1 MKKGWK
7 IFWVM
12 CISLGVLGIAL
23 CISGIILGATAEKI
37 REVFGIQARFT
48 VSSESGEFYEGG
60 SERAAS
66 SESGEGYES
75 RSDSAASYGSSET
88 QADEGEQFF
97 SDIEELKVDVTCL
110 EVDIFEGDGG
120 QIRVYSGD
128 LEQEILDDLTI
139 SKKDKE
145 LEIEMKGKKKWE
157 NLGNRSR
164 GVLSIQ
170 IPAGQQFK
178 EVSVKVGAGLLTA
191 DDLHAEEMDIDVGAG
206 QVYLNSFYAR
216 ELDLECG
223 AGEAELYGEIERETK
238 IECGVGRV
246 SFTAVGSREDYD
258 YKVSCGIGSVTVGE
272 DSYSGLGGERKI
284 SNGGSKKMEIECGI
298 GEVEVSFDG

>member
-1 MKKGWK
+1 M
-7 IFWVM
+7 
-12 CISLGVLGIAL
+12 
-23 CISGIILGATAEKI
+23 
-37 REVFGIQARFT
+37 
-48 VSSESGEFYEGG
+48 
-60 SERAAS
+60 
-66 SESGEGYES
+66 
-75 RSDSAASYGSSET
+75 
-88 QADEGEQFF
+88 
-97 SDIEELKVDVTCL
+97 DVTCL